1 MLKKAIASKIM
12 RLDPFTMG
20 IASGFG
26 VNKFLQ
32 KLMAKNLVGKSE
44 ITSGL
49 K

>member
-1 MLKKAIASKIM
+1 M